1 MVKATHKKKLT
12 KSTYKPKNKGTTNKD
27 SKKSLERA
35 VTEVLFQYRDDKTV
49 VMTDKE
55 INAST
60 DTSVSSCRAVIPVRI
75 TNDFSDMYTQKIE
88 NKYEQYR
95 ISKLEVQI
103 AFKNT
108 DSPVFFIQDMESIPL
123 VHPRQIEHDPNQG
136 WKVLSEEKNFLTLT
150 WTPTTDADYTY
161 KPTTSIG
168 EMAGALAYI
177 KILQHNINIAPG
189 EPGCSMRIKM
199 SVACKGLKGDG
210 VYGANLNTDEQGRLT
225 ELKNAL
231 NLT

>member
-1 MVKATHKKKLT
+1 MVKATHKKKMT
-12 KSTYKPKNKGTTNKD
+12 KYTYKPKAKGTVANKD
-27 SKKSLERA
+27 SKKSLEKA

-49 VMTDKE
+49 VMTEKE
-55 INAST
+55 ITPSQDGT
-60 DTSVSSCRAVIPVRI
+60 VSSCRTVIPVRI
-75 TNDFSDMYTQKIE
+75 TTDFTEMYQQKIE

-103 AFKNT
+103 HFKNT
-108 DSPVFFIQDMESIPL
+108 DSPVFFIQDFESMPL

-150 WTPTTDADYTY
+150 WTPTSDADYTY
-161 KPTTSIG
+161 QPTTKIS

-189 EPGCSMRIKM
+189 KPGCSMRIKM

-210 VYGANLNTDEQGRLT
+210 VYGANLDEAELERLT
-225 ELKNAL
+225 NL
-231 NLT
+231 N